1 MLSETEI
8 LCGELHDRPRQ
19 LREFRGEYGSLRLF
33 GGPQDHNEIDI
44 VEFNP
49 EYIMFWGDNVAD
61 GLFTPVCFVVDVY
74 YKNGILLESFIWES
88 EVDNTTG

>member
-1 MLSETEI
+1 M
-8 LCGELHDRPRQ
+8 
-19 LREFRGEYGSLRLF
+19 
-33 GGPQDHNEIDI
+33 
-44 VEFNP
+44 EFNP